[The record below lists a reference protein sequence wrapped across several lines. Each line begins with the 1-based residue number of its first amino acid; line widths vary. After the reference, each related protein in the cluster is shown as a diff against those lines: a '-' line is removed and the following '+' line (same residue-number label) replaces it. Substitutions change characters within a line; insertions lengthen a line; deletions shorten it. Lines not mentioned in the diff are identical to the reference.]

1 MDDYSPRPRQWYV
14 GCSIGTV
21 VFRTH
26 HNPAPR
32 LPLQKLQAAFTFV
45 EILIAISVIGI
56 GIATT
61 IGALTQTNS
70 LASNARNATG
80 AYTML
85 MNEVDLFQSMSPFN
99 PQRKNQDGTAQI
111 PKDSA
116 HGSYS
121 LYDMNTTSGSPRQLS
136 VDGTTWNVPVYEYK
150 DSNNNVVVV
159 VNGQLTETVTDLSS
173 ATPALPNTY
182 QANFTLTYTFRN
194 RTYTYSVSTI
204 RTSDI

>member
-1 MDDYSPRPRQWYV
+1 M
-14 GCSIGTV
+14 I
-21 VFRTH
+21 FRTS
-26 HNPAPR
+26 HNPAPPF
-32 LPLQKLQAAFTFV
+32 PLRKPGEAFTFV

-70 LASNARNATG
+70 MASNARNATG

-99 PQRKNQDGTAQI
+99 PQKNNQDGTPQI
-111 PKDSA
+111 PKDTA
-116 HGSYS
+116 HGSYP
-121 LYDMNTTSGSPRQLS
+121 LYDMTTTTSGSPRPLS
-136 VDGTTWNVPVYEYK
+136 IDGTTWNVPVYEYK
-150 DSNNNVVVV
+150 DANNNVVVV
-159 VNGQLTETVTDLSS
+159 VNGQMTETITDLSS

-194 RTYTYSVSTI
+194 RSYTYSISTI